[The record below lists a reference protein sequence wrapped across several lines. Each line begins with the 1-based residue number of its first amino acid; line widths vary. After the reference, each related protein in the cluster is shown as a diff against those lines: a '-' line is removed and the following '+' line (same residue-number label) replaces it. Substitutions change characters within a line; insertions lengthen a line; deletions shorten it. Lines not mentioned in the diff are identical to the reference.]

1 MQERDRRDFLE
12 KFQPGSRVVGLA
24 VIGGIFAEGV
34 DLPGERLMAVT
45 VVGTGLPRLSLER
58 DLLRGHFEK
67 TRGRGFDY
75 AYRIP
80 GMQRVQQAVGR
91 LIRTEEDSG
100 SALLIDERFLDRR
113 QQSLFPAWWRPEFP
127 D

>member
-1 MQERDRRDFLE
+1 MREAQRREFLE
-12 KFQPGSRVVGLA
+12 KFQPGSCVLGLA

-34 DLPGERLMAVT
+34 DLPGERLKAVA

-58 DLLRGHFEK
+58 DILRGHFEK

-75 AYRIP
+75 AYRLP

-91 LIRTEEDSG
+91 LIRSEEDSG
-100 SALLIDERFLDRR
+100 SALLIDERFLDAR
-113 QQSLFPAWWRPEFP
+113 QWSLFPKWWRPEFP